1 MSLIKISSNY
11 WMDLFKDDPV
21 RPNLNPK
28 FRLTENRVNF
38 LLTQDFTKPCA
49 IVCVAFTKDIPKTE
63 KQLEMYS
70 INKLSVNYDKAIF
83 YTIWSYSKGSGK
95 DILFNTVFWLKKNK
109 PEIKRYITMSPKT
122 KMARKF
128 HLRNGA
134 VELQVNEETQNFEY
148 KVIK

>member
-1 MSLIKISSNY
+1 MSLVKISSNY

-122 KMARKF
+122 EMARNF
-128 HLRNGA
+128 HLKNGA
-134 VELQVNEETQNFEY
+134 YELGSNRETINFEY
-148 KVIK
+148 II

>member
-1 MSLIKISSNY
+1 
-11 WMDLFKDDPV
+11 MDLFKDDPV

-38 LLTQDFTKPCA
+38 LLTQDFTKQCA

-122 KMARKF
+122 EMARNF
-128 HLRNGA
+128 HLKNGA
-134 VELQVNEETQNFEY
+134 YELKSNRETINFEY
-148 KVIK
+148 II

>member
-1 MSLIKISSNY
+1 
-11 WMDLFKDDPV
+11 MDLFKDDPV

-70 INKLSVNYDKAIF
+70 INKLSENYDKAIF

-122 KMARKF
+122 EMARNF
-128 HLRNGA
+128 HLKNGA
-134 VELQVNEETQNFEY
+134 YELGSNKETINFEY
-148 KVIK
+148 II

>member
-1 MSLIKISSNY
+1 MSLVKISSNY

-21 RPNLNPK
+21 SPNLNPK

-49 IVCVAFTKDIPKTE
+49 IICVAFTKDIPKTE

-122 KMARKF
+122 EMARNF
-128 HLRNGA
+128 HLKNGA
-134 VELQVNEETQNFEY
+134 YELKSNRETINFEY
-148 KVIK
+148 II

>member
-1 MSLIKISSNY
+1 MSLVKISSNY
-11 WMDLFKDDPV
+11 WVDLFKDDPV

-49 IVCVAFTKDIPKTE
+49 IICVAFTKDIPKTE
-63 KQLEMYS
+63 KQLEKYS

-122 KMARKF
+122 EMARNF
-128 HLRNGA
+128 HLKDGA
-134 VELQVNEETQNFEY
+134 YELKSNRETINFEY
-148 KVIK
+148 II

>member
-1 MSLIKISSNY
+1 MSLVKISSNY
-11 WMDLFKDDPV
+11 WVDLFKDDPV

-28 FRLTENRVNF
+28 FRLTENRINF

-109 PEIKRYITMSPKT
+109 PEIKRYITMSPKS
-122 KMARKF
+122 KMARNF
-128 HLRNGA
+128 HLKNGA
-134 VELQVNEETQNFEY
+134 YELKSNKETVNFEY
-148 KVIK
+148 IV

>member
-1 MSLIKISSNY
+1 MSIVKISSNY

-49 IVCVAFTKDIPKTE
+49 IICVAFTKDIPKTE

-122 KMARKF
+122 EMARNF
-128 HLRNGA
+128 HLKNGA
-134 VELQVNEETQNFEY
+134 YELKSNRETINFEY
-148 KVIK
+148 II

>member
-1 MSLIKISSNY
+1 MSLVKISSNY
-11 WMDLFKDDPV
+11 WVDLFKDDPV

-95 DILFNTVFWLKKNK
+95 DVLFNTVFWLKKNK

-122 KMARKF
+122 KMARNF
-128 HLRNGA
+128 HLKNGA
-134 VELQVNEETQNFEY
+134 YELKSNKETLNFEY
-148 KVIK
+148 II

>member
-1 MSLIKISSNY
+1 MSLVKISSNY

-109 PEIKRYITMSPKT
+109 PEIKRFITMSPKT
-122 KMARKF
+122 KMARNF
-128 HLRNGA
+128 HLKNGA
-134 VELQVNEETQNFEY
+134 YELKSNRETINFEY
-148 KVIK
+148 II

>member
-1 MSLIKISSNY
+1 
-11 WMDLFKDDPV
+11 MDLFKDDPV

-49 IVCVAFTKDIPKTE
+49 IICVAFTKDIPKTE

-122 KMARKF
+122 KMARNF
-128 HLRNGA
+128 HLKNGA
-134 VELQVNEETQNFEY
+134 YELKSNKETVNFEY
-148 KVIK
+148 II

>member
-21 RPNLNPK
+21 RPNLDPK

-122 KMARKF
+122 EMARNF
-128 HLRNGA
+128 HLKNGA
-134 VELQVNEETQNFEY
+134 YELKSNRETINFEY
-148 KVIK
+148 II

>member
-1 MSLIKISSNY
+1 
-11 WMDLFKDDPV
+11 MDLFKDDPV

-49 IVCVAFTKDIPKTE
+49 IICVAFTKDIPKTE

-122 KMARKF
+122 KMARNF
-128 HLRNGA
+128 HLKNGA
-134 VELQVNEETQNFEY
+134 YELKSNRETINFEY
-148 KVIK
+148 II

>member
-1 MSLIKISSNY
+1 MSLVKISSNY
-11 WMDLFKDDPV
+11 WVDLFKDDPV

-49 IVCVAFTKDIPKTE
+49 IICVAFTKDIPKTE

-122 KMARKF
+122 KMARNF
-128 HLRNGA
+128 HLKNGA
-134 VELQVNEETQNFEY
+134 YELKSNKETVNFEY
-148 KVIK
+148 II

>member
-1 MSLIKISSNY
+1 MSLVKISSNY
-11 WMDLFKDDPV
+11 WVDLFKDDPV

-122 KMARKF
+122 EMARNF
-128 HLRNGA
+128 HLKNGA
-134 VELQVNEETQNFEY
+134 YELKTNRETINFEY
-148 KVIK
+148 II

>member
-1 MSLIKISSNY
+1 
-11 WMDLFKDDPV
+11 MDLFKDDPV

-83 YTIWSYSKGSGK
+83 YTIWSYAKGSGK

-122 KMARKF
+122 EMARNF
-128 HLRNGA
+128 HLKNGA
-134 VELQVNEETQNFEY
+134 YELGSNRETINFEY
-148 KVIK
+148 II

>member
-1 MSLIKISSNY
+1 MSLVKISSNY

-122 KMARKF
+122 KMARNF
-128 HLRNGA
+128 HLKNGA
-134 VELQVNEETQNFEY
+134 YELKSNRETINFEY
-148 KVIK
+148 II

>member
-1 MSLIKISSNY
+1 
-11 WMDLFKDDPV
+11 MDLFKDDPV

-70 INKLSVNYDKAIF
+70 INKLSVYYDKAIF

-122 KMARKF
+122 EMARNF
-128 HLRNGA
+128 HLKNGA
-134 VELQVNEETQNFEY
+134 YELKSNRETINFEY
-148 KVIK
+148 II

>member
-1 MSLIKISSNY
+1 
-11 WMDLFKDDPV
+11 MDLFKDDPV

-49 IVCVAFTKDIPKTE
+49 IICVAFTKDIPKTE

-122 KMARKF
+122 EMARNF
-128 HLRNGA
+128 HLKNGA
-134 VELQVNEETQNFEY
+134 YEL
-148 KVIK
+148 KS

>member
-122 KMARKF
+122 KMARNF
-128 HLRNGA
+128 HLKNGA
-134 VELQVNEETQNFEY
+134 VEIQINDETQNFEY

>member
-1 MSLIKISSNY
+1 MSLVKISSNY

-122 KMARKF
+122 KMARNF
-128 HLRNGA
+128 HLKNGA
-134 VELQVNEETQNFEY
+134 YELKSNKETVNFEY
-148 KVIK
+148 II

>member
-1 MSLIKISSNY
+1 MSLVKISSNY
-11 WMDLFKDDPV
+11 WVDLFKDDPV

-70 INKLSVNYDKAIF
+70 INKFSVNYDKAIF

-122 KMARKF
+122 KMARNF
-128 HLRNGA
+128 HLKNGA
-134 VELQVNEETQNFEY
+134 YELKSNRDTINFEY
-148 KVIK
+148 II

>member
-49 IVCVAFTKDIPKTE
+49 IICVAFTKDIPKTE

-109 PEIKRYITMSPKT
+109 PEIKRFITMSPKT
-122 KMARKF
+122 EMARNF
-128 HLRNGA
+128 HLKNGA
-134 VELQVNEETQNFEY
+134 YELKSNRETINFEY
-148 KVIK
+148 II

>member
-1 MSLIKISSNY
+1 MSLVKISSNY

-63 KQLEMYS
+63 KQLEIYS
-70 INKLSVNYDKAIF
+70 INKISVNYDKAIF

-122 KMARKF
+122 EMARNF
-128 HLRNGA
+128 HLKNGA
-134 VELQVNEETQNFEY
+134 YELKSNRETINFEY
-148 KVIK
+148 II

>member
-1 MSLIKISSNY
+1 MYLIKISSNY

-122 KMARKF
+122 EMARNF
-128 HLRNGA
+128 HLKNGA
-134 VELQVNEETQNFEY
+134 YELKSNKETINFEY
-148 KVIK
+148 II

>member
-49 IVCVAFTKDIPKTE
+49 IICVAFTKDIPKTE

-70 INKLSVNYDKAIF
+70 INKLSINYDKAIF

-122 KMARKF
+122 EMARNF
-128 HLRNGA
+128 HLKNGA
-134 VELQVNEETQNFEY
+134 YELKSNRETINFEY
-148 KVIK
+148 II

>member
-1 MSLIKISSNY
+1 
-11 WMDLFKDDPV
+11 MDLFKDDPV

-109 PEIKRYITMSPKT
+109 PEIKRFITMSPKT
-122 KMARKF
+122 KMARNF
-128 HLRNGA
+128 HLKNGA
-134 VELQVNEETQNFEY
+134 YELKSNRETINSVSY
-148 KVIK
+148 THLTLPTKA

>member
-28 FRLTENRVNF
+28 FRLTENRVNS

-49 IVCVAFTKDIPKTE
+49 IICVAFTKDIPKTE

-95 DILFNTVFWLKKNK
+95 DILFNTVFWLKKISQK
-109 PEIKRYITMSPKT
+109 
-122 KMARKF
+122 
-128 HLRNGA
+128 
-134 VELQVNEETQNFEY
+134 
-148 KVIK
+148 

>member
-49 IVCVAFTKDIPKTE
+49 MICVAFTKDIPKTE

-122 KMARKF
+122 EMARNF
-128 HLRNGA
+128 HLKNGA
-134 VELQVNEETQNFEY
+134 YELKSNRETINFEY
-148 KVIK
+148 II

>member
-95 DILFNTVFWLKKNK
+95 DVLFNTVFWLKKNK

-122 KMARKF
+122 KMARNF
-128 HLRNGA
+128 HLKNGA
-134 VELQVNEETQNFEY
+134 YELKSNKETVNFEY
-148 KVIK
+148 II

>member
-1 MSLIKISSNY
+1 
-11 WMDLFKDDPV
+11 MDLFKDDPV

-49 IVCVAFTKDIPKTE
+49 IICVAFTKDIPKTE

-83 YTIWSYSKGSGK
+83 YTIWSYSKGAGK

-122 KMARKF
+122 EMARNF
-128 HLRNGA
+128 HLKNGA
-134 VELQVNEETQNFEY
+134 YELKSNRETINFEY
-148 KVIK
+148 II